1 MNFYT
6 KIFDNSRLLTK
17 YINDEDI
24 KKENI
29 VSLLINN
36 EHKYVLFYYK

>member
-6 KIFDNSRLLTK
+6 KIFDNSRLLAK
-17 YINDEDI
+17 YINDENI

-29 VSLLINN
+29 VSILINN

>member
-1 MNFYT
+1 MVFKT
-6 KIFDNSRLLTK
+6 QIFDNSRLLTK
-17 YINDEDI
+17 YVNDENI
-24 KKENI
+24 KKEDI